1 MLIHPPHS
9 RRRACLIAALL
20 APATLAASPPN
31 VVAHPQAAATAL
43 CAGEPM
49 PVLDTPHTLRCALD
63 FGIVGTGSDVTQQL
77 SNALDTLKR
86 EQARLFLPAGTY
98 GIRVALDLPAGT
110 GLVGSTVG
118 RTRLINHSDP
128 WQLSANTSTLGLGG
142 DPGSRDDT
150 LVQQLHLDNVRML
163 VSPGGRVTIRRN
175 VLRGLTSELQQLVLH
190 GGGQR
195 VVEDNVFWRESST
208 TAGVG
213 IDVFTPTG
221 MTFDG
226 GTTIRNNLI
235 GAVDLDKLG
244 PGQAEVATQLA
255 RNAMD
260 RQAPERLGHYTTAM
274 RLFGS
279 ANTHIEGNVIASRAQ
294 FQIPLQPRPRFYPLA
309 VFAAADH
316 LTLIGNTFRGG
327 PNRVVA
333 LASMSDVDVR
343 QNIFFNARLR
353 VDAVN
358 GLPTKRTVVQDNWFR
373 GKGVTVKIAVNGSG
387 PDHTS
392 PDDLSIIGNVVSAVS
407 RSAVP
412 PACGYRLRPPRAGT
426 RNFAVEPGR
435 GLSFATVPVVGE
447 PAPACVR

>member
-1 MLIHPPHS
+1 MLTPSPRSRRHTCLVAALAGLPLWTIAHPHALCGGEPLPPHHS
-9 RRRACLIAALL
+9 RQKL
-20 APATLAASPPN
+20 
-31 VVAHPQAAATAL
+31 L
-43 CAGEPM
+43 CAVDVGI
-49 PVLDTPHTLRCALD
+49 TP
-63 FGIVGTGSDVTQQL
+63 GSGDVTQRL
-77 SNALDTLKR
+77 SDVLNAHRHEK
-86 EQARLFLPAGTY
+86 AHLFLPAGDY
-98 GIRVALDLPAGT
+98 GIRTRLDLPAGT

-128 WQLSANTSTLGLGG
+128 WLLSANTSTLGLGG
-142 DPGSRDDT
+142 DAGARDDT
-150 LVQQLHLDNVRML
+150 LVQHLHLDNVRML
-163 VSPGGRVTIRRN
+163 VSPGGKVTIRRN
-175 VLRGLTSELQQLVLH
+175 VLRGLRSGLQQLVLH

-213 IDVFTPTG
+213 IDVFTPPG
-221 MTFDG
+221 MAFDG

-244 PGQAEVATQLA
+244 PGQAEVAMQLA

-260 RQAPERLGHYTTAM
+260 GQAPERLGHYTTAL

-294 FQIPLQPRPRFYPLA
+294 LQIPLQPRPRVYPLA

-373 GKGVTVKIAVNGSG
+373 GKGVKVNIAVNGSG
-387 PDHTS
+387 DDHTS
-392 PDDLSIIGNVVSAVS
+392 PDDLLIAGNVVTAASGSA
-407 RSAVP
+407 AKW
-412 PACGYRLRPPRAGT
+412 AGCGYVLRPPAVGT
-426 RNFAVEPGR
+426 RNFTVEPGR
-435 GLSFATVPVVGE
+435 QLKFMAIDVEGE
-447 PAPACVR
+447 PLPACER